1 MRPPSIQL
9 TIYFLLGLLLIAHS
23 ESISKGFLSFSLN
36 FSKFFPLK
44 VKKGAPSI
52 VLSRWTAHLLQ
63 SWSPHYKTPWSS
75 TLRTWPAVVTIGS
88 TLTGDWNISTR
99 WFWTW
104 AQPSPP
110 TTSMARS
117 RCCKK
122 LRPWCN
128 SLKSPYHPIQVNNS
142 SLKSYLSFFFLAV
155 FTEPLSLIQMKP
167 NNFAHSFGTLK
178 MIAENSGVSRN
189 NFLSFESKL
198 ESFFSQ
204 DYGF

>member
-142 SLKSYLSFFFLAV
+142 SLISYLSFFFWLYLQNLWA
-155 FTEPLSLIQMKP
+155 LSRWSRIIS
-167 NNFAHSFGTLK
+167 H
-178 MIAENSGVSRN
+178 IASGLSRN

-198 ESFFSQ
+198 ESFFRQ